1 MKRKAL
7 LVQGGW
13 IGHEPVDVAGVFN
26 RILVEED
33 FETEVSDT
41 LDSFSDPEKL
51 KQLHL
56 IVPIWTMGEISE
68 EYAVNVANAVEEGV
82 GIAGCHG
89 GMCDA
94 FRNNTTW
101 QFLTG
106 SQWVAHPGND
116 GVEYTVNIKKN
127 SSSPIIEGIED
138 FAVKSEQYYI
148 HIDPCVNVLATTRFP
163 TVDGPHAANGIVDVP
178 VVYTKLWGRGRVFYN
193 SLGHNASVFDI
204 PEARKLMRNG
214 FLWAAKRG

>member
-1 MKRKAL
+1 
-7 LVQGGW
+7 
-13 IGHEPVDVAGVFN
+13 
-26 RILVEED
+26 
-33 FETEVSDT
+33 
-41 LDSFSDPEKL
+41 
-51 KQLHL
+51 
-56 IVPIWTMGEISE
+56 MGEISE

>member
-13 IGHEPVDVAGVFN
+13 IRHEPVDVAGVFN